1 MHGDTAGVGDT
12 MEVLALTAALAVA
25 GSPSLWAISMA
36 DMGATSTGMD
46 SFRPTS
52 KPVHQVRRHQEQAA
66 MLLLVDSCGKH
77 AITVL
82 SRAMHGARVTH
93 TGVEARLSCH

>member
-1 MHGDTAGVGDT
+1 

-46 SFRPTS
+46 SFRP
-52 KPVHQVRRHQEQAA
+52 
-66 MLLLVDSCGKH
+66 
-77 AITVL
+77 ITKSVKKRQDQ
-82 SRAMHGARVTH
+82 SGYVI
-93 TGVEARLSCH
+93 G

>member
-46 SFRPTS
+46 SFRPTI
-52 KPVHQVRRHQEQAA
+52 KPAHQVKKHQEHSGYA
-66 MLLLVDSCGKH
+66 VVG
-77 AITVL
+77 
-82 SRAMHGARVTH
+82 
-93 TGVEARLSCH
+93 

>member
-1 MHGDTAGVGDT
+1 

-46 SFRPTS
+46 NFRPVT
-52 KPVHQVRRHQEQAA
+52 KADHPVKKHQDQSSYIIV
-66 MLLLVDSCGKH
+66 G
-77 AITVL
+77 
-82 SRAMHGARVTH
+82 
-93 TGVEARLSCH
+93 

>member
-1 MHGDTAGVGDT
+1 MHGKHCWCEWCT

-46 SFRPTS
+46 SFRPVI
-52 KPVHQVRRHQEQAA
+52 KPDHQVKQHQEQSYYAV
-66 MLLLVDSCGKH
+66 VDPHCNYSHMFLCFAVSCF
-77 AITVL
+77 T
-82 SRAMHGARVTH
+82 
-93 TGVEARLSCH
+93 

>member
-1 MHGDTAGVGDT
+1 MHKAQACPAIIAST

-46 SFRPTS
+46 SFRPII
-52 KPVHQVRRHQEQAA
+52 KPDYQVKKHQEQSSYAVA
-66 MLLLVDSCGKH
+66 GRSMWQQCNHSHMSVCFAVRCL
-77 AITVL
+77 T
-82 SRAMHGARVTH
+82 
-93 TGVEARLSCH
+93 